1 MANVYELKNTFNT
14 LWNIIE
20 DETADDEVILDA
32 WATAQEDLAEK
43 LENCCKYIKNQ
54 ESVIAGLKEEEARI
68 KAKRQ
73 ALENGVD
80 RLKDLMKSAVDASG
94 EKKIA
99 CGSFTCAVQNNTPN
113 LVLDVDMAYIPE
125 KYLVPQPP
133 TVDKKLLKDDLQN
146 GTTGI
151 EGIAHLE
158 TGSSLRI
165 R

>member
-32 WATAQEDLAEK
+32 WNTAQEDFAEK
-43 LENCCKYIKNQ
+43 LENCCKYLKNQ
-54 ESVIAGLKEEEARI
+54 ESIIDGLKAEEQRI

-73 ALENGVD
+73 ALENANA
-80 RLKDLMKSAVDASG
+80 RLKALMTDALNASG

-99 CGSFTCAVQNNTPN
+99 CGSFTCAIQNNAPS
-113 LVLDVDMAYIPE
+113 LKLDVDTRYIPE
-125 KYLVPQPP
+125 KYLIPQEP
-133 TVDKKLLKDDLQN
+133 TVNKTLLKDDIKN
-146 GTTGI
+146 GVEGL

-158 TGSSLRI
+158 VGQSLRI

>member
-32 WATAQEDLAEK
+32 WNTAQEDFAEK
-43 LENCCKYIKNQ
+43 LENCCKYLKNQ
-54 ESVIAGLKEEEARI
+54 ESIIDGLKAEEQRI

-73 ALENGVD
+73 ALEIANT
-80 RLKDLMKSAVDASG
+80 RLKALMTDAINASG

-99 CGSFTCAVQNNTPN
+99 CGSFTCAIQNNAPS
-113 LVLDVDMAYIPE
+113 LKLDVDTRYIPE
-125 KYLVPQPP
+125 KYLIPQEP
-133 TVDKKLLKDDLQN
+133 TVNKTLLKDDIKN
-146 GTTGI
+146 GVEGLD
-151 EGIAHLE
+151 GIAHLE
-158 TGSSLRI
+158 TSASLRI

>member
-32 WATAQEDLAEK
+32 WNTAQEDFAEK
-43 LENCCKYIKNQ
+43 LENCCKYPKNQ
-54 ESVIAGLKEEEARI
+54 ESIIDGLKAEEQRI

-73 ALENGVD
+73 ALENANA
-80 RLKDLMKSAVDASG
+80 RLKALMTDALNASG

-99 CGSFTCAVQNNTPN
+99 CGSFTCAIQNNAPS
-113 LVLDVDMAYIPE
+113 LKLDVDTRYIPE
-125 KYLVPQPP
+125 KYLIPQEP
-133 TVDKKLLKDDLQN
+133 TVNKTLLKDDIKN
-146 GTTGI
+146 GVEGLD
-151 EGIAHLE
+151 GIAHLE
-158 TGSSLRI
+158 TSASLRI

>member
-20 DETADDEVILDA
+20 DETADDEMILDA
-32 WATAQEDLAEK
+32 WATAQEDLADK

-54 ESVIAGLKEEEARI
+54 EAIISGLKDEEARI

-73 ALENGVD
+73 ALENGVT
-80 RLKDLMKSAVDASG
+80 RLKDLMKSAVEASG
-94 EKKIA
+94 EKKVP
-99 CGSFTCAVQNNTPN
+99 CGSFTCAVQSNPPK
-113 LVLDVDMAYIPE
+113 LVLDVDQRYIPD

-133 TVDKKLLKDDLQN
+133 TVDTTSLKKDLKD
-146 GTTGI
+146 GV
-151 EGIAHLE
+151 EGLGEIAHLE
-158 TGSSLRI
+158 TTNRLSI